1 MRRYPTAAA
10 WEASSDPR
18 RSVSRTGRRLLDCRG
33 TLRGT
38 LALMAWALLVL
49 VAGGC
54 GPAKFKPVTNEAE
67 FDEQVLKAD
76 KPVLVAFFK
85 GGCATCLFL
94 DPCMDQLAED
104 YDGRVKFA
112 KFELMRFWFEVT
124 CPAIQKRHRIGL
136 FPTVVLFV
144 EGKEK
149 KRWIIDYSG
158 DAYRKVLDE
167 IVGPAPAKET
177 AVECCPS
184 PPPPATPPEGE
195 KPPPEKKTPVQTGE
209 SPGKT

>member
-1 MRRYPTAAA
+1 MRRYPTAIPC
-10 WEASSDPR
+10 EASPDPP
-18 RSVSRTGRRLLDCRG
+18 RSANLTSRRLPDCRG
-33 TLRGT
+33 IPRGT

-49 VAGGC
+49 AAGGC
-54 GPAKFKPVTNEAE
+54 GPAKFKSVTNEAE

-124 CPAIQKRHRIGL
+124 CPAIQKRYRIGL

-149 KRWIIDYSG
+149 KRWIIDYSS

-167 IVGPAPAKET
+167 IVGLPPAKKTPGDGGEAPAP
-177 AVECCPS
+177 PG
-184 PPPPATPPEGE
+184 TPGEGE
-195 KPPPEKKTPVQTGE
+195 APPPEKKTPVQA
-209 SPGKT
+209 GKPSGKP

>member
-1 MRRYPTAAA
+1 MRRCPTAAA
-10 WEASSDPR
+10 GEASSAPPG
-18 RSVSRTGRRLLDCRG
+18 SASRTGRRLLDCRG
-33 TLRGT
+33 TLRAT
-38 LALMAWALLVL
+38 LALMAWALLVP

-54 GPAKFKPVTNEAE
+54 GPSKFKTVTNETE
-67 FDEQVLKAD
+67 FEEYVLKAD

-94 DPCMDQLAED
+94 DPCLDQLAED

-124 CPAIQKRHRIGL
+124 CPAIQKRYRIGL
-136 FPTVVLFV
+136 FPTVVLFA

-149 KRWIIDYSG
+149 KRWIIDYSR

-167 IVGPAPAKET
+167 IVGPPPADET
-177 AVECCPS
+177 AAECCPS
-184 PPPPATPPEGE
+184 PPPPRAPPESA
-195 KPPPEKKTPVQTGE
+195 KPPPEKKTPVQA
-209 SPGKT
+209 GKSSGRT

>member
-10 WEASSDPR
+10 GEAPSEPPR
-18 RSVSRTGRRLLDCRG
+18 AASRAGRRLPDCRG
-33 TLRGT
+33 TLRAT
-38 LALMAWALLVL
+38 LALMAWALLVP

-124 CPAIQKRHRIGL
+124 CPAIQKRYRIGL

-149 KRWIIDYSG
+149 KRWVIDYSG

-167 IVGPAPAKET
+167 LVGPPPADET
-177 AVECCPS
+177 AAECCP
-184 PPPPATPPEGE
+184 PPPPPTAPPESAT
-195 KPPPEKKTPVQTGE
+195 PPPEKKTPVQAGNP
-209 SPGKT
+209 SGKP

>member
-10 WEASSDPR
+10 WEASSEPPR
-18 RSVSRTGRRLLDCRG
+18 CASRTGRRLLDCRG
-33 TLRGT
+33 ALRGT

-49 VAGGC
+49 AAGGC

-94 DPCMDQLAED
+94 DPCMDRLAED
-104 YDGRVKFA
+104 YDGRVSFA

-124 CPAIQKRHRIGL
+124 CPAIQKRHRIGF

-167 IVGPAPAKET
+167 VVGPAPAKET
-177 AVECCPS
+177 AAECCPS
-184 PPPPATPPEGE
+184 PSPPANPPEGE
-195 KPPPEKKTPVQTGE
+195 KPPPEKKTPV
-209 SPGKT
+209 SAGKPSGKP